1 MASHRRQT
9 VARLRQFM
17 SGHPMKCTSA
27 AIGFAIGFAV
37 AASQPDGALAQSDD
51 AAGAVVVV
59 VRATSG
65 CFSDTLRVSGVVVP
79 RRMAVVNVPDDG
91 YRITEV
97 SAAEGSQVTA
107 GQVLAQLTR
116 SSQGGGQAGGASG
129 GSRPGPTNLTL
140 RAPLRGLITRSTAK
154 IGAMASPQ
162 SEPLFQILVGNEL
175 ELQVEVPSIHVP
187 KLQAGEPVR
196 ISIDGG
202 VELPGRIRLVAPD
215 VDEKT
220 QLGRARLSV
229 AADSSLR
236 IGMFGRA
243 VIDASRSCGVR
254 IPRAAVDYRAEG
266 ATVQL
271 VRGRVIEDRRV
282 VVGLLSEDS
291 AEIREGVKE
300 GDVVVAHAGTS
311 LYDGDKVKPMM
322 VGDIEQTRGI
332 R

>member
-1 MASHRRQT
+1 
-9 VARLRQFM
+9 
-17 SGHPMKCTSA
+17 MKRA
-27 AIGFAIGFAV
+27 YPAIGLAIGTAL
-37 AASQPDGALAQSDD
+37 AASQPGALAQSED
-51 AAGAVVVV
+51 ATGAVVVV

-79 RRMAVVNVPDDG
+79 RRMAVVNVPDEG
-91 YRITEV
+91 YKITEV
-97 SAAEGSQVTA
+97 SAAEGSQVNA
-107 GQVLAQLTR
+107 GQTLAQLTR
-116 SSQGGGQAGGASG
+116 SSQGGGQPGTQG

-140 RAPLRGLITRSTAK
+140 RAPVRGLVTRSTAK

-162 SEPLFQILVGNEL
+162 SEPLFHILVGNEL
-175 ELQVEVPSIHVP
+175 ELQVEVPSIHIP
-187 KLQAGEPVR
+187 KLEAGETAR

-202 VELPGRIRLVAPD
+202 VELPGRVRLVAPD
-215 VDEKT
+215 IDEKT

-229 AADSSLR
+229 AADSALR
-236 IGMFGRA
+236 VGMFGRA

-254 IPRAAVDYRAEG
+254 IPRSAVDYRAEG
-266 ATVQL
+266 TTVQV
-271 VRGRVIEDRRV
+271 VRGRVVEDRRV

-311 LYDGDKVKPMM
+311 LHDGDKVKPMM
-322 VGDIEQTRGI
+322 VGDIEQTRGL

>member
-1 MASHRRQT
+1 M
-9 VARLRQFM
+9 M
-17 SGHPMKCTSA
+17 SRHPMKRASV
-27 AIGFAIGFAV
+27 AIGFAIGAV
-37 AASQPDGALAQSDD
+37 LAASQPHALAQTED
-51 AAGAVVVV
+51 ATGAVVVV

-79 RRMAVVNVPDDG
+79 RRMAVVNVADEG
-91 YRITEV
+91 YKITEV
-97 SAAEGSQVTA
+97 SAAEGSQVTP
-107 GQVLAQLTR
+107 GQTLAQLTR
-116 SSQGGGQAGGASG
+116 SSQGGGQAAAQG
-129 GSRPGPTNLTL
+129 GSRPGPTNLIL
-140 RAPLRGLITRSTAK
+140 RAPVRGLVTRSTAK

-162 SEPLFQILVGNEL
+162 SEPLFHILVGNEL
-175 ELQVEVPSIHVP
+175 ELQVEVPSIHIP
-187 KLQAGEPVR
+187 KLEAGETAR

-215 VDEKT
+215 IDEKT

-229 AADSSLR
+229 ASDSALR

-243 VIDASRSCGVR
+243 IIDASRSCGVR
-254 IPRAAVDYRAEG
+254 IPRSAVDYRAEG
-266 ATVQL
+266 TTVQV
-271 VRGRVIEDRRV
+271 VRGRIIEERRV

-311 LYDGDKVKPMM
+311 LHDGDKVKPML
-322 VGDIEQTRGI
+322 VGDIEQTRGV

>member
-1 MASHRRQT
+1 MRCA
-9 VARLRQFM
+9 F
-17 SGHPMKCTSA
+17 A
-27 AIGFAIGFAV
+27 AISFAIGVAV
-37 AASQPDGALAQSDD
+37 IASQPDGVLAQSDD

-79 RRMAVVNVPDDG
+79 RRMAVVNVADEG
-91 YRITEV
+91 YKITEV

-116 SSQGGGQAGGASG
+116 SSQGGGGQAGGAGG

-140 RAPLRGLITRSTAK
+140 RAPLRGLITRSTAT

-175 ELQVEVPSIHVP
+175 ELQVEVPSIHIP
-187 KLQAGEPVR
+187 KLQAGETAR

-266 ATVQL
+266 ATVQV

-311 LYDGDKVKPMM
+311 LYHGDKVKPMM